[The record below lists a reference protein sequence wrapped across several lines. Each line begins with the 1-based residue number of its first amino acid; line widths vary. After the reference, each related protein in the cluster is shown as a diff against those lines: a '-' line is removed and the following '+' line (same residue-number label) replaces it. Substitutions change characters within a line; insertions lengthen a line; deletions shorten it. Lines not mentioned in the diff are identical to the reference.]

1 MKQKLWMSLTAIA
14 ISVGAA
20 GAVLCLSGSTVEAKP
35 AGNAAKVAANM
46 LKRDIVL
53 APQGLKWGISFA
65 LLAKVYDDAFDAEYV
80 PIYKRTEPGQQ
91 MQLLDAELA
100 EKKGLI
106 RRSKVDFGNS
116 PTGVDSGP
124 LNGEYAYNN
133 GESMAKVQHNG
144 GTQRYFFFYTD
155 RLWKV
160 YDEYKIGSGSK
171 LGVSWEDAIKNLAEM
186 FGGTP
191 QMMEPDGAIGR
202 NFEEAVW
209 ETSSMN
215 IRAVN
220 RSHQNVVAVVW
231 SDKSMHQKFGI
242 RKSSAKLPNPQAMD
256 SSVRDVTAPDP
267 NIKPLRSGPVTPEK
281 PEKDKK
287 GTKK

>member
-1 MKQKLWMSLTAIA
+1 MKHKLWMSLTAIV

-20 GAVLCLSGSTVEAKP
+20 GAVLCLPESTVMAKAAP
-35 AGNAAKVAANM
+35 PKAGKPTANT
-46 LKRDIVL
+46 LKRDVVL
-53 APQGLKWGISFA
+53 APQGLKFGISFA

-91 MQLLDAELA
+91 MQLLDSELT
-100 EKKGLI
+100 EKKGVI

-124 LNGEYAYNN
+124 LNGEYAYAN
-133 GESMAKVQHNG
+133 GESMAKVQLNG
-144 GTQRYFFFYTD
+144 GTIRYFFFYTD

-160 YDEYKIGSGSK
+160 YDEYKIGAGSK
-171 LGVSWEDAIKNLAEM
+171 LGSSWEDAVKSLAEL
-186 FGGTP
+186 FGGSP
-191 QMMEPDGAIGR
+191 QMMEPDGAVGR

-209 ETSSMN
+209 LTSTMH
-215 IRAVN
+215 IRAIN
-220 RSHQNVVAVVW
+220 RGHQNVVAVAW
-231 SDKSMHQKFGI
+231 ADRSTQEKFGT
-242 RKSSAKLPNPQAMD
+242 RKSNAKLPNPQAMD

-281 PEKDKK
+281 PEKKGKK
-287 GTKK
+287 

>member
-1 MKQKLWMSLTAIA
+1 MKHKLWMSLSVIT

-20 GAVLCLSGSTVEAKP
+20 AAVLCLPGATVEAKP
-35 AGNAAKVAANM
+35 APKAKASGTL
-46 LKRDIVL
+46 LKRDFVL

-65 LLAKVYDDAFDAEYV
+65 LLAKVYDDAFDAEFV

-100 EKKGLI
+100 EKKGVI
-106 RRSKVDFGNS
+106 RRSKVDFGTS

-133 GESMAKVQHNG
+133 SESMAKVMLNG
-144 GTQRYFFFYTD
+144 GTQRYFFFHTD

-160 YDEYKIGSGSK
+160 YDEYKLAAGSK
-171 LGVSWEDAIKNLAEM
+171 LGASFEEAVKALTEVL
-186 FGGTP
+186 GGSP
-191 QMMEPDGAIGR
+191 QMLEPDGAIGR

-209 ETSSMN
+209 MTTTMH
-215 IRAVN
+215 IRAIN
-220 RSHQNVVAVVW
+220 RSHQNIVAVAW
-231 SDKSMHQKFGI
+231 ADKSVQEKFGT

-267 NIKPLRSGPVTPEK
+267 NIKPMRTGPTTPEK
-281 PEKDKK
+281 TDKK
-287 GTKK
+287 SNKK